1 MTFDQIET
9 ALGQHLGAMPGCPP
23 IAWANADAPNATPYL
38 EVRHAPNTRDT
49 PVIDGTGFPVQTG
62 IFLVTVVAARGAFTR
77 PANILAQAI
86 ADRFPK
92 ILRLRTSGGNVVIY
106 RESEP
111 APGFTD
117 GVHWRQPVRVYYTTE
132 GPDPATDPEP

>member
-1 MTFDQIET
+1 MTLDQIET
-9 ALGQHLGAMPGCPP
+9 ALGQHLEAMPDCPP
-23 IAWANADAPNATPYL
+23 IAWANMDAPNATPYL

-77 PANILAQAI
+77 PANTLAQAI
-86 ADRFPK
+86 ADRFRK
-92 ILRLRTSGGNVVIY
+92 TLRLPTAGGSVVIS

-117 GVHWRQPVRVYYTTE
+117 GTHWRQPVRVHYTTE
-132 GPDPATDPEP
+132 S